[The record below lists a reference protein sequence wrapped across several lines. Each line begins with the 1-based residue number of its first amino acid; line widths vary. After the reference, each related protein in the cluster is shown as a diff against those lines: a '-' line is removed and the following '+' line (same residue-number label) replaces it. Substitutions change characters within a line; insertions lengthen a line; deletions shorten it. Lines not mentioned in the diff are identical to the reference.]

1 MTDLTRKN
9 LGEAFAGES
18 KASQR
23 YKAFAKKAEEEG
35 YGTVARL
42 FRVISESERIH
53 AYNHLDNLGGI
64 KSTLENMDE
73 AWRGEKDEYT
83 SMYPMFMDQAK
94 RDADNNAL
102 KTFFWAN
109 EAEKVHGD
117 FYAKAMEAA
126 KQGNDLELDT
136 LHVCSVCGFTIEG
149 DLPDKC
155 PVCGQGKDKFIQPE

>member
-1 MTDLTRKN
+1 MADLTQKN

-23 YKAFAKKAEEEG
+23 YKAFARKAAEEG
-35 YGTVARL
+35 FDNIARL

-53 AYNHLDNLGGI
+53 AYNHLGNMGGI
-64 KSTLENMDE
+64 RSTLENLDE
-73 AWRGEKDEYT
+73 ARKGEKDEYT

-94 RDADNNAL
+94 RDTDNNAL

-117 FYAKAMEAA
+117 LYKKAIEAA
-126 KQGNDLELDT
+126 KQGDDLDLDT

-149 DLPDKC
+149 EPPDKC